1 MGPVIWAGSGRGRD
15 ASSSI
20 SGRLRSAFTVL
31 VALLAIPAVASL
43 AMTGYYAQRYHGMVS
58 QVEQVAS
65 LKPVVVTAIPDEV
78 WSVVA
83 GRQRFEQGRQYLLAN
98 EVKRALDQ
106 LTGSAQQINLKELIV
121 ARRTMD
127 TLVDKIDVIGRQIQA
142 GEPVSRNEE
151 ALEEV
156 RSVAAL
162 VGEMLETYVDAEI
175 AVAAQTSDQLHGMVM
190 ALLWALV
197 VLLGAALAFSA
208 LARRSVERAIHQP
221 IQELEKFAAS
231 LAGGDLG
238 VRAPDSQVE
247 ELRELTCSLN
257 RMASRLQTLIDANRR
272 EQENLKKAELRT
284 LQAQVSPHFL
294 YNTLDAIVWLAEAH
308 RSDEVIHITRA
319 LSDFYRISL
328 SQGKDWIPLSE
339 EVKHLTG
346 YLTIQKIRYRDI
358 LDYKIDIPQP
368 LQSGQILKLL
378 LQPLVENA
386 IYHGIKHRRG
396 RGLVTVTGR
405 ESGGQLWL
413 SVRDNGAGMSPER
426 LREVRQGLGGAGEGA
441 AGYGLYNVNQR
452 IKLYY
457 NQAQGI
463 EIHSDQTGTVISLHV
478 PVRRADHV

>member
-1 MGPVIWAGSGRGRD
+1 MIQRWRKDGRYAG
-15 ASSSI
+15 ASSI
-20 SGRLRSAFTVL
+20 SARLRSAFTVL
-31 VALLAIPAVASL
+31 VALLVIPAVMSL
-43 AMTGYYAQRYHGMVS
+43 AMMAYYAQRYHGIIS
-58 QVEQVAS
+58 QVERVAS
-65 LKPVVVTAIPDEV
+65 LKPVVEETIPDEV

-83 GRQRFEQGRQYLLAN
+83 GRQSFGEGQQYLLAN
-98 EVKRALDQ
+98 EVRRELDQ
-106 LTGSAQQINLKELIV
+106 LTPSAQQINLKELIV

-127 TLVDKIDVIGRQIQA
+127 TLVDKIDVIGQQIQA
-142 GEPVSRNEE
+142 GEPVSKNEE

-175 AVAAQTSDQLHGMVM
+175 AVAAQTSEQLHRMVI

-197 VLLGAALAFSA
+197 LLLGAALVFSA
-208 LARRSVERAIHQP
+208 LARKSVGLAIHRP
-221 IQELEKFAAS
+221 IQELEKFAVS

-247 ELRELTCSLN
+247 ELRELTSSLN
-257 RMASRLQTLIDANRR
+257 SMASRLQSLIDVNRR

-284 LQAQVSPHFL
+284 LQAQIAPHFL

-308 RSDEVIHITRA
+308 RTDEVIHITRA

-358 LDYKIDIPQP
+358 LDYRIDIPES
-368 LQSGQILKLL
+368 LYGEQILKLL

-405 ESGGQLWL
+405 EADGQLWL
-413 SVRDNGAGMSPER
+413 SVRDDGAGMTPER
-426 LREVRQGLGGAGEGA
+426 LREVRQGLNGAGEGA

-463 EIHSDQTGTVISLHV
+463 EIHSNQSGTTISLHV
-478 PVRRADHV
+478 PVRRTE

>member
-1 MGPVIWAGSGRGRD
+1 MIQRWRKDGRYAG
-15 ASSSI
+15 ASSI
-20 SGRLRSAFTVL
+20 SARLRSAFTVL
-31 VALLAIPAVASL
+31 VALLVIPAVMSL
-43 AMTGYYAQRYHGMVS
+43 AMMAYYAQRYHGIIS
-58 QVEQVAS
+58 QVERVAS
-65 LKPVVVTAIPDEV
+65 LKPVVEETIPDEV

-83 GRQRFEQGRQYLLAN
+83 GRQSFGEGQQYLLAN
-98 EVKRALDQ
+98 EVRRELDQ
-106 LTGSAQQINLKELIV
+106 LTPSAQQINLKELIV

-127 TLVDKIDVIGRQIQA
+127 TLVDKIDVIGQQIQA
-142 GEPVSRNEE
+142 GEPVSKNEE

-175 AVAAQTSDQLHGMVM
+175 AVAAQTSEQLHRMVI

-197 VLLGAALAFSA
+197 LLLGAALVFSA
-208 LARRSVERAIHQP
+208 LARKSVGLAIHRP

-247 ELRELTCSLN
+247 ELRELTSSLN
-257 RMASRLQTLIDANRR
+257 SMASRLQSLIDVNRR

-284 LQAQVSPHFL
+284 LQAQIAPHFL

-308 RSDEVIHITRA
+308 RTDEVIHITRA

-358 LDYKIDIPQP
+358 LDYRIDIPES
-368 LQSGQILKLL
+368 LYGEQILKLL

-405 ESGGQLWL
+405 EADGQLWL
-413 SVRDNGAGMSPER
+413 SVRDDGAGMTPER

-463 EIHSDQTGTVISLHV
+463 EIHSNQSGTTISLHV
-478 PVRRADHV
+478 PVRRTE

>member
-1 MGPVIWAGSGRGRD
+1 MIQRWRKDGRYAG
-15 ASSSI
+15 ASSI
-20 SGRLRSAFTVL
+20 SARLRSAFTVL
-31 VALLAIPAVASL
+31 VALLVIPAVMSL
-43 AMTGYYAQRYHGMVS
+43 AMMAYYAQRYHGIIS
-58 QVEQVAS
+58 QVERVAS
-65 LKPVVVTAIPDEV
+65 LKPVVEETIPDEV

-83 GRQRFEQGRQYLLAN
+83 GRQSFGEGQQYLLAN
-98 EVKRALDQ
+98 EVRRELDQ
-106 LTGSAQQINLKELIV
+106 LTPSAQQINLKELIV

-127 TLVDKIDVIGRQIQA
+127 TLVDKIDVIGQQIQA
-142 GEPVSRNEE
+142 GEPVSKNEE

-175 AVAAQTSDQLHGMVM
+175 AVAAQTSDQLHRMVI

-197 VLLGAALAFSA
+197 LLLGAALVFSA
-208 LARRSVERAIHQP
+208 LARKSVGLAIHRP
-221 IQELEKFAAS
+221 IQELEKFAVS

-247 ELRELTCSLN
+247 ELRELTSSLN
-257 RMASRLQTLIDANRR
+257 SMASRLQSLIDVNRR

-284 LQAQVSPHFL
+284 LQAQIAPHFL

-308 RSDEVIHITRA
+308 RTDEVIHITRA

-358 LDYKIDIPQP
+358 LDYQIDIPETLYGQ
-368 LQSGQILKLL
+368 QILKLL

-405 ESGGQLWL
+405 EADGQLWL
-413 SVRDNGAGMSPER
+413 SVRDDGAGMSPER
-426 LREVRQGLGGAGEGA
+426 LREVRQGLNGAGEGA

-463 EIHSDQTGTVISLHV
+463 EIHSNQSGTTISLHV
-478 PVRRADHV
+478 PVRRTE